1 MISPEVPRILSTAR
15 EAVQLEQEWS
25 MMNSVPA
32 GGRAPVGTE
41 GPSEYLELLG
51 IANGGIFGRV
61 VIFDAKTVTNM
72 QFYAD
77 ETEGAP
83 VRLGCDNW
91 FCLGKVN
98 DDPVFVNRADGSAWG
113 FPDRGVI
120 WWQSDVFEC
129 WAEGVGDFILNFAL
143 GRGYRRVTGASEGD
157 QWWRLLRHIGRAE

>member
-1 MISPEVPRILSTAR
+1 MISPEVPRLLSMAR
-15 EAVQLEQEWS
+15 EAVQLEPEWS

-32 GGRAPVGTE
+32 GGRLPVGME

-51 IANGGIFGRV
+51 IVNGGIFGRV
-61 VIFDAKTVTNM
+61 VIFDAKTVAKM

-83 VRLGCDNW
+83 VHLGRDNW

-98 DDPVFVNRADGSAWG
+98 DDPVFVNRADGSVWG

-129 WAEGVGDFILNFAL
+129 WAESVGDFILNSAL
-143 GRGYRRVTGASEGD
+143 GGGYRHVTGALEDD
-157 QWWRLLRHIGRAE
+157 QWWRLLRRIGRAE

>member
-1 MISPEVPRILSTAR
+1 MISPEVPRLLSAAR
-15 EAVQLEQEWS
+15 EAVQLEPEWS

-32 GGRAPVGTE
+32 GGRVPVGME

-61 VIFDAKTVTNM
+61 VIFDVKTVSKM

-77 ETEGAP
+77 EIEGAP
-83 VRLGCDNW
+83 VLLGRENW

-98 DDPVFVNRADGSAWG
+98 DDPVFVKRADGSVWG

-129 WAEGVGDFILNFAL
+129 WGESISEFILNSAL
-143 GRGYRRVTGASEGD
+143 GEGYRQVASAPEDD